1 MSIQSVKDFYELL
14 QSDENLQERV
24 KAADN
29 SATVVQIASEM
40 GYEFTE
46 QELDRAMQEALVDSE
61 LSEEELEA
69 VAGAAKKKVVTDPEG
84 DVIKAVYKR

>member
-14 QSDENLQERV
+14 QSDETLQERI
-24 KAADN
+24 KAADD

-46 QELDRAMQEALVDSE
+46 QELDRAMQEAIVEGE
-61 LSEEELEA
+61 LSEQELEA
-69 VAGAAKKKVVTDPEG
+69 VAGAGKSKNKSKSKV
-84 DVIKAVYKR
+84 KA

>member
-1 MSIQSVKDFYELL
+1 
-14 QSDENLQERV
+14 
-24 KAADN
+24 
-29 SATVVQIASEM
+29 M